1 MLLYKFGGAALKN
14 SNRIKN
20 AVNIILE
27 NTEQKV
33 VVVSASDKTTNLLEE
48 IVEKHYTN
56 DPKRFNI
63 LNKIIEHHNTI
74 ISELFNNDSSILNQ
88 VNTIYYELHTILNS
102 KPTYNYDF
110 EYSRL
115 VAFGELLSS
124 FIVSSYI
131 RKFKECE
138 LIDIKNYIKTK
149 ENYTE
154 AIIDWDLTKEQF
166 KNFSSNSISITQ
178 GFIASNSKNETT
190 TLGREGSDF
199 SASILANVLNA
210 DKVIIWKD
218 VAGILNADPDYFSK
232 TKKIDYINYTNA
244 IELAFL
250 GARVIHPKTI
260 KPLESKNIPLE
271 VKSFINPNQQGTLI
285 TSSKESFFPPNYIL
299 KRNQIYIKL
308 SPKDY
313 NFIPENNVSKV
324 FELFHTFK
332 YKVNFIDFSAQYLT
346 FCIDNKKDIQDF
358 IVNLKKS
365 FKVNFS
371 LDKELLTIYK
381 YDQNAVNEILNKEDI
396 IIKQENASTA
406 KFIY

>member
-14 SNRIKN
+14 SQRIKN

-27 NTEQKV
+27 NTEQKF

-74 ISELFNNDSSILNQ
+74 ISELFENDSSILNQ
-88 VNTIYYELHTILNS
+88 ANTIYYELHTLLNS
-102 KPTYNYDF
+102 KPSYNYDF
-110 EYSRL
+110 EYSRF

-131 RKFKECE
+131 KKFKNCE
-138 LIDIKNYIKTK
+138 LVDIRNYIKTK

-154 AIIDWDLTKEQF
+154 AIVDWNLTKEQF
-166 KNFSSNSISITQ
+166 RHFNSNSISITQ

-210 DKVIIWKD
+210 NKVIIWKD
-218 VAGILNADPDYFSK
+218 VAGILNADPDYFK
-232 TKKIDYINYTNA
+232 ETKKIDYINYTNA

-271 VKSFINPNQQGTLI
+271 VKSFINPNHQGTLI

-299 KRNQIYIKL
+299 KKNQIYIKL

-346 FCIDNKKDIQDF
+346 FCVDNKKDIQDF

-371 LDKELLTIYK
+371 LNKELLTIYK
-381 YDQNAVNEILNKEDI
+381 YNQNAVNEILKKEDI